1 MLRSTD
7 RIVTT
12 HTGSLARPPALEEA
26 LLGRGDG
33 DTAAHD
39 SLVRDAVSDVVRRQV
54 ELGLDV
60 VSDGEMSKTGF
71 HSYVSERLG
80 GLESTDL
87 FQDDI
92 GPMLAEMEDFPGWG
106 AELRARFVATR
117 SSPHVG
123 ACVGEL
129 TYANPEPLRADLES
143 LGAARDR
150 WSPNEVFMPSIS
162 PGFLTASMPNRY
174 YSTHEEL
181 AGALAEALKPE
192 YDAIHQAGFVL
203 QLDCPDLATWGRARG
218 IYGVETFDE
227 WRRLTLVNV
236 EALNEAT
243 RDIPPEAMRIHVCWA
258 NYPGPHHL
266 DVPLREIVDI
276 LLRARPAGLS
286 IEAANPRHEHEWA
299 VFRDVKLPDGKVVIP
314 GVVDSTSV
322 FVEHP
327 ELVAQRIVN
336 FAGVVGRESVIAGTD
351 CGFASMAAWVTVDPG
366 IAWAKLRSVVE
377 GAELA
382 TRELWP

>member
-1 MLRSTD
+1 VLRSTD

-26 LLGRGDG
+26 LLGRGDTEPG
-33 DTAAHD
+33 ALAG
-39 SLVRDAVSDVVRRQV
+39 LVREAVSDVVARQV
-54 ELGLDV
+54 ELGLDS

-71 HSYVSERLG
+71 HSYVSERFG
-80 GLESTDL
+80 GLESTEL
-87 FQDDI
+87 VQDPI
-92 GPMLAEMEDFPGWG
+92 GPMLAEAEQFPGWG
-106 AELRARFVATR
+106 AELRARFVETR
-117 SSPHVG
+117 SSPSMA

-129 TYANPEPLRADLES
+129 SYANPEPLRADLDN
-143 LGAARDR
+143 LRAARER

-162 PGFLTASMPNRY
+162 PGFLTSSMPNRY
-174 YSTHEEL
+174 YGSHEEL
-181 AGALAEALKPE
+181 AGALAAALKPE
-192 YDAIHQAGFVL
+192 YDAIHAAGFVL

-218 IYGVETFDE
+218 IFGADTFEE
-227 WRRLTLVNV
+227 WRRVALVNV

-243 RDIPPEAMRIHVCWA
+243 RDIPPEAMRMHVCWA

-266 DVPLREIVDI
+266 DVPLRDILDI

-286 IEAANPRHEHEWA
+286 IEAANPRHAHEWA
-299 VFRDVKLPDGKVVIP
+299 VFEDAKLPDGKVVIP

-336 FAGVVGRESVIAGTD
+336 FARVVGRENVIAGTD

-366 IAWAKLRSVVE
+366 IAYAKLRSVVE

-382 TRELWP
+382 TRELW